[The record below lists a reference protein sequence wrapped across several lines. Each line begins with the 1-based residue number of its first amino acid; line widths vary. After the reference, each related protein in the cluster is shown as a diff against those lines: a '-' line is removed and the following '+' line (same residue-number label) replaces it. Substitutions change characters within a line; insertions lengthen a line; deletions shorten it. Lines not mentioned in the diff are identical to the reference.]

1 MKRSMCGLIVLA
13 AVAGLGS
20 CGGDPTADSIGVGEH
35 IVADPTTVFVDE
47 GASEFVVVQL
57 LDTLGNQQA
66 ADFEVQNVGA
76 GITVEKD
83 TTYLQTTIGTNLET
97 ASRFIVGGQT
107 PVATTFDVVSGGVT
121 TTVPVKVV
129 PASFAA
135 TFSNLAPVQ
144 NEVVTITAAPGYK
157 FRPDANVEF
166 DGAPSVVTVR
176 SPDSTSFSFVPAPTL
191 DTLPRRT
198 VGVVTGVE
206 APNIPGV
213 ALEVPAAD
221 SVLIPSI
228 DTLFP
233 AAAPGTAPVIPTPPA
248 GQTSG
253 FFDAGAFTGADVT
266 GDGGIGAQYYQ
277 FTVTEA
283 GIYTVAVGWESTSD
297 VDLIICSDA
306 SCADADNNN
315 FIGASSLNPESVDLN
330 LVPGTYRFAAVL
342 FDGPPP
348 GRIQLSITH

>member
-20 CGGDPTADSIGVGEH
+20 CGGDPTGDSIGVGEH
-35 IVADPTTVFVDE
+35 IVADPTSVFVGE
-47 GASEFVVVQL
+47 GGSEFVVVQL

-83 TTYLQTTIGTNLET
+83 TTYLQTTIGTQLET
-97 ASRFIVGGQT
+97 ASRFIVSGQT
-107 PVATTFDVVSGGVT
+107 PVATTFDVVSGGIS

-135 TFSNLAPVQ
+135 TFSNPAPVQ

-157 FRPDANVEF
+157 FLPDANIEF
-166 DGAPSVVTVR
+166 AGAPSVVTVR

-191 DTLPRRT
+191 DTVALRT
-198 VGVVTGVE
+198 DGVVTGVE

-213 ALEVPAAD
+213 ALEVPTAD
-221 SVLIPSI
+221 SITIPSI

-233 AAAPGTAPVIPTPPA
+233 AAAPATAPVIPTPPA

-330 LVPGTYRFAAVL
+330 LIPGTYRFAAVL